1 MDNREKILQFALNE
15 FLQNGFEK
23 ASINQICQ
31 RSQISKGGL
40 YHHFKNKDELF
51 WGCLELFLQQ
61 MHYWIQELFQEEL
74 NLKEFLIKYFGLLP
88 QVKTQLIE
96 ISGKEDLSEYNYY
109 LLIMDGIE
117 HFSQLRE
124 HISVYYDQLKEKFI
138 QLLQQAQSAGLVR
151 LDIDTEQTSYE
162 LIALF
167 EGSLVLSI
175 LQDQPGLEERAQKL
189 PESFWQKISLENWED
204 K

>member
-175 LQDQPGLEERAQKL
+175 LQDQPDLEERAQKL
-189 PESFWQKISLENWED
+189 PESFWQKISLE
-204 K
+204 